1 MGSNDISAHVYERV
15 ISIISKP
22 PHRRT
27 DLEIGQIL
35 SWFKKK
41 SDLFRQLKDEI
52 ITDIVK
58 NCEFETDEKD
68 DIIIKQGE
76 KGECFFIILS
86 GTVSIYINTNFGP
99 DDETGDTASPEA
111 EEEGSHTGRRN
122 KPLDRS
128 LYGNYVGKIDAGRSF
143 GELALINA
151 DCIRNATIIADEKTD
166 LVIVNRDLY
175 KRSLHEFQSKDFEER
190 KRFVDSHAMF
200 DNWLPKYKKQMA
212 MSLRREKVLF
222 DSTIVRQGAPVD
234 GIMFLLSGQV
244 KLLMDPVLHTV
255 QYPNYFPIADPA
267 DLERVQAREVLRREL
282 SISPSKQDEVKKWS
296 PTPVS
301 AAPSTT
307 ESRNKMRSPQVPRHA
322 IEVCNLGA
330 FEIIG
335 DLEAVVD
342 LPTYCYTVKCTQE
355 SEVFLLDQKN
365 YDRLIEKRNPKVID
379 IFKES
384 VREKYRLRLSW
395 LPNKELPLIRYFLYQ
410 LREEERS
417 KRDRPLKTT
426 VREPVQDWSVSNLK
440 KGPLIDM
447 FGPGSVFFLIR
458 MKEKQRQLEK
468 ERYNGAKKRLQ
479 QTRPRNPP
487 QTVPTV
493 DSLAYQ
499 MSRENTFVSQL
510 GRTSTA
516 ESGFGSGKSQDRSG
530 GLEDDVFND
539 DSGIESATSRLV
551 CGSSQGRTG
560 DSSPR
565 NDFTFIDT
573 EINEDNLVRLEK
585 RLEAWNSKMT
595 ADSQRKRNNKPVKL
609 PRYVHEGALAPIP
622 GKKVFIKPIRKKEV
636 DIIETLKKTMDDS
649 SSTHSMSYRDGEQ
662 TDRSA
667 TSAVSSARTPA
678 DGKGR
683 RHRPC
688 KVSFGQRPIIRRK
701 RAATARQYTAE
712 EYEALK
718 GELRRKQLSF
728 KSILCRPQSAFA

>member
-1 MGSNDISAHVYERV
+1 M
-15 ISIISKP
+15 
-22 PHRRT
+22 
-27 DLEIGQIL
+27 
-35 SWFKKK
+35 
-41 SDLFRQLKDEI
+41 
-52 ITDIVK
+52 
-58 NCEFETDEKD
+58 
-68 DIIIKQGE
+68 
-76 KGECFFIILS
+76 
-86 GTVSIYINTNFGP
+86 
-99 DDETGDTASPEA
+99 
-111 EEEGSHTGRRN
+111 
-122 KPLDRS
+122 
-128 LYGNYVGKIDAGRSF
+128 
-143 GELALINA
+143 
-151 DCIRNATIIADEKTD
+151 
-166 LVIVNRDLY
+166 
-175 KRSLHEFQSKDFEER
+175 
-190 KRFVDSHAMF
+190 
-200 DNWLPKYKKQMA
+200 
-212 MSLRREKVLF
+212 
-222 DSTIVRQGAPVD
+222 
-234 GIMFLLSGQV
+234 
-244 KLLMDPVLHTV
+244 
-255 QYPNYFPIADPA
+255 
-267 DLERVQAREVLRREL
+267 
-282 SISPSKQDEVKKWS
+282 
-296 PTPVS
+296 
-301 AAPSTT
+301 
-307 ESRNKMRSPQVPRHA
+307 
-322 IEVCNLGA
+322 
-330 FEIIG
+330 
-335 DLEAVVD
+335 D

-516 ESGFGSGKSQDRSG
+516 ESGFCSGKSQDRSG
-530 GLEDDVFND
+530 GLEDDIFND

-551 CGSSQGRTG
+551 CGSSQGRTD

-565 NDFTFIDT
+565 NDYTFIDT

-609 PRYVHEGALAPIP
+609 PRYVHEV
-622 GKKVFIKPIRKKEV
+622 K
-636 DIIETLKKTMDDS
+636 LKHQKHGD
-649 SSTHSMSYRDGEQ
+649 
-662 TDRSA
+662 
-667 TSAVSSARTPA
+667 V
-678 DGKGR
+678 
-683 RHRPC
+683 
-688 KVSFGQRPIIRRK
+688 
-701 RAATARQYTAE
+701 
-712 EYEALK
+712 
-718 GELRRKQLSF
+718 
-728 KSILCRPQSAFA
+728 